1 VAKTKSI
8 LRQLKTTF
16 QAGELD
22 PLMDMRSDVNA
33 YANGA
38 KQMQNVSL
46 FSQGGFKR
54 RNGTKLYASLSGN
67 ARLVGFDFDD
77 NEQYILAFGNNRVD
91 IYYLETDALVQSITG
106 CAWTTS
112 ILFEM
117 QFTQAGDTMIITHPS
132 MVTQKLFRT
141 GLTTFT
147 KSNYAFDTDTAN
159 VYQPY
164 YKFANQATTI
174 SASGTTGSVTLTS
187 SADHFNSNYVNV
199 YLMIEDTTLLI
210 TNYTSATQVTATILG
225 TLRKRLITDP
235 FTTEKGTKVITVNDP
250 LHGLA
255 NSASITI
262 SGANSIEGIDGT
274 EINGSKTITVLD
286 EDTYTITASGS
297 TNANNTAAG
306 GGTAVFITSA
316 NQANTKWQEQTFS
329 AVRGYPASAT
339 FHDGRLW
346 FGGSSSLP
354 DWVWASK
361 VDEYFNFDL
370 GEANDSDSIQSSIGA
385 SQVADIRHLL
395 SNRHLLIFT
404 ANGEFFC
411 PQGDQSPLTPT
422 NFTARRQ
429 TTHGSSFVNVKT
441 LEGGAMFVQ
450 KHGRAVRELL
460 FTDLELSY
468 SATNISVLAS
478 HLIQTPIDMT
488 VLQGTSERPES
499 YAIFINSDGTAGVFH
514 AVRSEKLAGWT
525 EWKTTTGATFK
536 SIEAVGSRLFF
547 TVFRNSAY
555 YIEEMGLESNTL
567 DHASTFTIGSAGTV
581 FTGLSN
587 YASKTVKVR
596 SGNFY
601 MGEFAVTSGGQLTLS
616 SGFDTTT
623 ITVGFDYELNVETM
637 PVETVIPSGSLQG
650 KPKRISKVVL
660 GLNSALATSV
670 SGNKLILRQVTDDLS
685 IAPTPVSGK
694 KDFYILGYNKDA
706 TVTITQDDPLPVK
719 ITGLIMEYMI

>member
-1 VAKTKSI
+1 MAKTRSI

-16 QAGELD
+16 QSGELD
-22 PLMDMRSDVNA
+22 PLMNLRSDTTA

-38 KQMQNVSL
+38 KKMQNVSL

-54 RNGTKLYASLSGN
+54 RNGTKRYASLPGN

-77 NEQYILAFGNNRVD
+77 NEQYICAFSNNRVD
-91 IYYLETDALVQSITG
+91 IYYLSNDSLTQTITS
-106 CAWTTS
+106 CPWTTS

-132 MVTQKLFRT
+132 MATQVITRT
-141 GLTTFT
+141 SLTAFSR
-147 KSNYAFDTDTAN
+147 SNYTFDSDSEN

-164 YKFANQATTI
+164 YKFAGSGVTL
-174 SASGTTGSVTLTS
+174 SASGTTGSVTITS
-187 SADHFNSNYVNV
+187 SADHFSSDYVNV
-199 YLMIEDTTLLI
+199 YLKIEDTTLLI
-210 TNYTSATQVTATILG
+210 TGHTNATTVTATILG
-225 TLRKRLITDP
+225 TLRKKLILDAL
-235 FTTEKGTKVITVNDP
+235 TTSQGTKTVTVNDP

-255 NSASITI
+255 DGSTIVI
-262 SGANSIEGIDGT
+262 SGANTVDTITASN
-274 EINGSKTITVLD
+274 INGSRTITVLN
-286 EDTYTITASGS
+286 EDSYSFTAGGS
-297 TNANNTAAG
+297 TNADNTDAG
-306 GGTAVFITSA
+306 GGVSIFVTSP
-316 NQANTKWQEQTFS
+316 NQPNSQWQEQTYS
-329 AVRGYPASAT
+329 TIRGYPASAT

-361 VDEYFNFDL
+361 VDEFFNFDL
-370 GEANDSDSIQSSIGA
+370 GESNDADSIQSSIGA
-385 SQVADIRHLL
+385 SQVADIRHLQ

-404 ANGEFFC
+404 ANGEFFA
-411 PQGDQSPLTPT
+411 PQNAQTVLTPS

-429 TTHGSSFVNVKT
+429 TTHGCSHVNVKT
-441 LEGGAMFVQ
+441 LEGGALFVQ

-468 SATNISVLAS
+468 SATNISLLAS
-478 HLIQTPIDMT
+478 HLVQTPVDMT
-488 VLQGTSERPES
+488 ILQGTAERPES

-514 AVRSEKLAGWT
+514 AVRAEKLAGWT

-547 TVFRNSAY
+547 TVYRDSTY
-555 YIEEMGLESNTL
+555 YIEEMGTEENTL
-567 DHASTFTIGSAGTV
+567 DHSSTFVIGSAGTT

-587 YASKTVKVR
+587 YASKTVNVR
-596 SGNFY
+596 SGNFH
-601 MGEFAVTSGGQLTLS
+601 MGTFAVTSGGVLELS

-623 ITVGFDYELNVETM
+623 ITVGYDYDIEVETM
-637 PVETVIPSGSLQG
+637 PVETVVTSGSLQG

-670 SGNKLILRQVTDDLS
+670 SNNKLILRQVTDDLS
-685 IAPTPVSGK
+685 QSPTAVTGK
-694 KDFYILGYNKDA
+694 RDFYLLGYNKDA
-706 TVTITQDDPLPVK
+706 TVSITQSDPLPLQV
-719 ITGLIMEYMI
+719 TGLIMEYMY